1 MKAEA
6 FEPLSMYYL
15 APDYATRAAAEAAT
29 GKTLPVFTAKS
40 RPKGWQILEP
50 EKVEGVQLF
59 DFDGVPMVMFPRAFF
74 GKQAADG
81 SGVLESLVMSVEE
94 AKTFNL
100 PPTGIGQTNVPGA
113 DKLGRPV
120 PLKALSDR
128 QKIMRKDFATGWQVR
143 NLDVMLPGE
152 LDTGFTPADRADLQA
167 IKAAVVK

>member
-1 MKAEA
+1 MKA
-6 FEPLSMYYL
+6 FEPLSEYYL
-15 APDYATRAAAEAAT
+15 VPDYATRAAAEAAT

-100 PPTGIGQTNVPGA
+100 APTATGSTNIPGA
-113 DKLGRPV
+113 DKPGRPV

-128 QKIMRKDFATGWQVR
+128 QKIMRRNPLSGWEVR
-143 NLDVMLPGE
+143 NLDVLLPGE
-152 LDTGFTPADRADLQA
+152 LDTGFSQADRADLQA